1 MTKSL
6 DKWQKCF
13 CHLFTQSGKGAGWDD
28 TGDDV
33 ILKGEGT
40 GSSIDLT
47 TTLFLFLPDMLALAQ
62 Y

>member
-1 MTKSL
+1 MAES
-6 DKWQKCF
+6 F

-47 TTLFLFLPDMLALAQ
+47 TTLFLLLPNMLALAQ